1 MDKEYK
7 HSLVTKTN
15 EKRARFNIETCNS
28 ISEYKFTVHSKLQAP
43 FKNANNTCPP
53 AMVALE
59 LAPESCDDDDDDDD
73 DADAAAARVEDMA
86 EDGED
91 EDDGSMGKA

>member
-1 MDKEYK
+1 MHKY
-7 HSLVTKTN
+7 L
-15 EKRARFNIETCNS
+15 RFA
-28 ISEYKFTVHSKLQAP
+28 FQH
-43 FKNANNTCPP
+43 NAHTCPP

-59 LAPESCDDDDDDDD
+59 LAPESCDDDDEDDD
-73 DADAAAARVEDMA
+73 DADAAAASVEDMA